1 MALNQVP
8 LKTISNV
15 NKTSCSLYCTV
26 HRDCYYFNLQRNTGT
41 CELLEFI
48 TDPSLLETK
57 TGWDFIHTNLYAKA
71 VRNLKFIYSIFYKIE
86 TIWVWRSVSVFL
98 IFWMTN
104 PFLANVPIYTTWK
117 NQKLIFFRCFQS
129 AFNGNIFQKW
139 VKAIFSK

>member
-71 VRNLKFIYSIFYKIE
+71 VRNLKFIYSFFLQNRDNLST
-86 TIWVWRSVSVFL
+86 TICFSFSDFL
-98 IFWMTN
+98 N
-104 PFLANVPIYTTWK
+104 D
-117 NQKLIFFRCFQS
+117 
-129 AFNGNIFQKW
+129 
-139 VKAIFSK
+139 

>member
-48 TDPSLLETK
+48 TDPSYWKQKLDGTL
-57 TGWDFIHTNLYAKA
+57 
-71 VRNLKFIYSIFYKIE
+71 SIQ
-86 TIWVWRSVSVFL
+86 
-98 IFWMTN
+98 
-104 PFLANVPIYTTWK
+104 IYT
-117 NQKLIFFRCFQS
+117 QKLYVI
-129 AFNGNIFQKW
+129 
-139 VKAIFSK
+139 